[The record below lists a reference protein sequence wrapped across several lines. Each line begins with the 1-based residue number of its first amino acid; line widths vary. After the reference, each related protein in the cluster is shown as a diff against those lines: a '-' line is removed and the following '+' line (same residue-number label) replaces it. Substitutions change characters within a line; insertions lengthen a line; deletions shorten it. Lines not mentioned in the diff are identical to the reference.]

1 MDIEQ
6 KQAIQKEYERLK
18 ALFEKADDVQM
29 ALADGLLQ
37 EAATIKVQMDML
49 NEVASR
55 TGLVKIDA
63 KNPARQKELPV
74 SKVLA
79 KQRANYVAYIQRIR
93 SLLDVEDN
101 EDDDGLA
108 DYE

>member
-1 MDIEQ
+1 MDTEQ
-6 KQAIQKEYERLK
+6 KEAIQKEYERLK

-37 EAATIKVQMDML
+37 EAAKIKVQMDML
-49 NEVASR
+49 NEVASK
-55 TGLVKIDA
+55 TGLVKIDP
-63 KNPARQKELPV
+63 KNPTRQKELPV

-93 SLLDVEDN
+93 SLIDK
-101 EDDDGLA
+101 EDDDEDDLLA
-108 DYE
+108 EYE